1 MYPMSFSS
9 HFLFF
14 NLVEKSYEKQKYYII
29 VCLFLFI
36 IFHFGLACVA
46 FQTENIAQKIMQP
59 IFIVGNFV
67 NQNEKQKMG

>member
-14 NLVEKSYEKQKYYII
+14 ILVEKSYEKQKYYII

-36 IFHFGLACVA
+36 IFHFGFAL
-46 FQTENIAQKIMQP
+46 QTENIAQKIMQP

-67 NQNEKQKMG
+67 N